1 MLLVMLSLLTIGVHN
16 EGMILPFYSIKVLND
31 NIYVTLDS
39 KIEKWE
45 QLLSIDNYGADSI
58 VAFAK
63 KLYGSNN
70 CDYEISCYKY
80 NIISNFEDVYRKV
93 TGKVFPLHS
102 SIELFDIKRNKQN
115 GIDVENTS
123 DKYKTNQNNLEKNIK
138 SSKSSKMKI
147 ISLLSN
153 KSIPSTSTRSGFL
166 KSKEIITNSDIINK
180 DSNEYHIYENILYIL
195 IGIAIALVIFMSVFY
210 FTSTQ
215 KETNEIN

>member
-39 KIEKWE
+39 KREKWE

-138 SSKSSKMKI
+138 SSKSSKKEGNI
-147 ISLLSN
+147 
-153 KSIPSTSTRSGFL
+153 TSRSMTT
-166 KSKEIITNSDIINK
+166 KTMINTNSSCNEKLPSLTNSSTNK
-180 DSNEYHIYENILYIL
+180 N
-195 IGIAIALVIFMSVFY
+195 
-210 FTSTQ
+210 
-215 KETNEIN
+215 